1 MIYIQL
7 ITIILQIILFFN
19 RFFSTK
25 DTKYL
30 ILIIVYLYIFIA
42 FVSLI
47 TINIFVLICAVLSIV
62 IYLNI
67 YSKLK

>member
-19 RFFSTK
+19 RSFSTK

-47 TINIFVLICAVLSIV
+47 TINIFVLICAVLAIV
-62 IYLNI
+62 IYLNM